1 MLPRDIF
8 ARALE
13 FPKDFPNDAFD
24 PENYF
29 QFSAMGKGSA
39 DYALSVASRFQLG
52 TVEAVHSYGLAVVE
66 AKNARYTLDKGVEPD
81 PRKKYVG
88 FYDFFAECIES
99 VTFKT
104 YNVRM
109 KWRPEN
115 GRDAHFQVELLWTGA
130 DGKEARK
137 KDRRRAV
144 QALYDGCFGPEIL
157 PIAHFDVELAP
168 AIANLPSKRCTHL

>member
-1 MLPRDIF
+1 MLPKDIF

-13 FPKDFPNDAFD
+13 FPKDFPDNALD

-29 QFSAMGKGSA
+29 QFSAMGKGSS
-39 DYALSVASRFQLG
+39 DYALSIASRFQLR
-52 TVEAVHSYGLAVVE
+52 TPDAVHSYGEAVVE
-66 AKNARYTLDKGVEPD
+66 AKNARYILDKGVEPN

-88 FYDFFAECIES
+88 FYDFFAECIQR
-99 VTFKT
+99 VVFQT
-104 YNVRM
+104 YILRM

-115 GRDAHFQVELLWTGA
+115 GQDAHFQVELLWTGA

-157 PIAHFDVELAP
+157 PSAHFDDELAP
-168 AIANLPSKRCTHL
+168 AIANLPSKPCPSP